1 MNKKW
6 LSLCLDSAMLA
17 AAIVLGTGLRPF
29 PLGVHEWL
37 GVVFVTALLL
47 HLLLQWSWIAS
58 ATGQLRAP
66 RTPRVR
72 INYTLN
78 ALLFICMTFAVAS
91 GFVISRAVL
100 PALGMHPS
108 GNFVWTK
115 VHKLFSTLVVVI
127 IGLHLGM
134 NWHWVKTFV
143 LGLPARLTSGFSR
156 TQNSLRPRSS
166 DVKAAARLGS
176 GIANITRRLTA
187 ILIAAGVFV
196 IVLYG
201 LVRLAGPAPM
211 VKRPERN
218 AVIAAGLMSA
228 RDASDS
234 SHYPFEVPLEVLGKQ
249 TLIIALSAAAGR
261 LVLRLRI

>member
-29 PLGVHEWL
+29 PLGIHEGL
-37 GVVFVTALLL
+37 GVLFVAALLL
-47 HLLLQWSWIAS
+47 HLLLQWSWVAS

-78 ALLFICMTFAVAS
+78 ALLFICMTFALAS

-115 VHKLFSTLVVVI
+115 VHKLFSTLVIVI
-127 IGLHLGM
+127 VGLHLGM
-134 NWHWVKTFV
+134 NWHWIKMFA
-143 LGLPARLTSGFSR
+143 LGLPAKVSNVFSR
-156 TQNSLRPRSS
+156 SRTSLRPESAE
-166 DVKAAARLGS
+166 VKTARRLGL
-176 GIANITRRLTA
+176 GIASVTRRLTA
-187 ILIAAGVFV
+187 ILIAAGVVV

-218 AVIAAGLMSA
+218 AVVAAGFIPAGDA
-228 RDASDS
+228 RDSWY
-234 SHYPFEVPLEVLGKQ
+234 YPFEVLGKQ
-249 TLIIALSAAAGR
+249 ALIIAISAAAGR

>member
-6 LSLCLDSAMLA
+6 LSLCLDFAMLA

-47 HLLLQWSWIAS
+47 HLLLQWPWIAS

-72 INYTLN
+72 VNYTLN
-78 ALLFICMTFAVAS
+78 ALLFIFMTFALAS

-100 PALGMHPS
+100 PALGLHPS

-115 VHKLFSTLVVVI
+115 VHKLFSTLVIVI
-127 IGLHLGM
+127 VGLHLGL

-143 LGLPARLTSGFSR
+143 LGLPAKLSNIF
-156 TQNSLRPRSS
+156 PRSRKLPMPRS
-166 DVKAAARLGS
+166 AEILKARPLGS
-176 GIANITRRLTA
+176 VIISITRRVTA
-187 ILIAAGVFV
+187 IMIAAGVAV
-196 IVLYG
+196 IILYG

-211 VKRPERN
+211 AKRPERN
-218 AVIAAGLMSA
+218 AVVAAGSA
-228 RDASDS
+228 PGRDPRDS
-234 SHYPFEVPLEVLGKQ
+234 SYYPLEALGKQ
-249 TLIIALSAAAGR
+249 ALIIAISAVAGR

>member
-37 GVVFVTALLL
+37 GVVFVAALLV

-78 ALLFICMTFAVAS
+78 ALLFIVMTFALAS

-100 PALGMHPS
+100 PALDMHPS

-115 VHKLFSTLVVVI
+115 IHKLFSTLVLVI

-143 LGLPARLTSGFSR
+143 LGLPAKLGSGFSR
-156 TQNSLRPRSS
+156 SRTSLTPRSEE
-166 DVKAAARLGS
+166 VKAARKLGS
-176 GIANITRRLTA
+176 GIASVTRRLAATM
-187 ILIAAGVFV
+187 IAAGVVV
-196 IVLYG
+196 IVLCG

-211 VKRPERN
+211 VKRPDRN
-218 AVIAAGLMSA
+218 AVVVAGSIPV
-228 RDASDS
+228 RDPRDS
-234 SHYPFEVPLEVLGKQ
+234 WYYPFEVLGKQ
-249 TLIIALSAAAGR
+249 ALIIALSAGAGR

>member
-17 AAIVLGTGLRPF
+17 AAIVLGAGLRPF
-29 PLGVHEWL
+29 PLGIHEWL
-37 GVVFVTALLL
+37 GVLFVAGLLL

-58 ATGQLRAP
+58 ATGQLRTP

-78 ALLFICMTFAVAS
+78 ALLFICMTFALAS

-100 PALGMHPS
+100 PVLGMHPS

-115 VHKLFSTLVVVI
+115 VHKLFSTVVI
-127 IGLHLGM
+127 VIVGLHLGM
-134 NWHWVKTFV
+134 NWHWVKTFA
-143 LGLPARLTSGFSR
+143 LGLPAKLRNVFSR
-156 TQNSLRPRSS
+156 SWTSLTPRSE
-166 DVKAAARLGS
+166 VKTARRPGLV
-176 GIANITRRLTA
+176 IASVTRRLTA
-187 ILIAAGVFV
+187 ILIVAAVVV
-196 IVLYG
+196 IVLYS

-218 AVIAAGLMSA
+218 TVVVAGMTPA
-228 RDASDS
+228 RDARDS
-234 SHYPFEVPLEVLGKQ
+234 WYYPFEVLGKQ
-249 TLIIALSAAAGR
+249 TLIIAISAAAGR

>member
-17 AAIVLGTGLRPF
+17 AALVLGTGLRPF
-29 PLGVHEWL
+29 PLGIHEWF
-37 GVVFVTALLL
+37 GVVFVAALLL
-47 HLLLQWSWIAS
+47 HLLLQWPWIAS

-78 ALLFICMTFAVAS
+78 ALLFICMTFALAS

-143 LGLPARLTSGFSR
+143 LGLPAKLRSSFSR
-156 TQNSLRPRSS
+156 TQNSLMARSS
-166 DVKAAARLGS
+166 DVKTARKFGS

-187 ILIAAGVFV
+187 ILIAAGVVV

-211 VKRPERN
+211 LKRPDRN
-218 AVIAAGLMSA
+218 AVIVAGSIPTRDA
-228 RDASDS
+228 RDSPF
-234 SHYPFEVPLEVLGKQ
+234 YPFEALGKQ
-249 TLIIALSAAAGR
+249 ALIIAISAAAGR

>member
-17 AAIVLGTGLRPF
+17 VAIVLGTGLRPF

-37 GVVFVTALLL
+37 GVLFGAALLL

-78 ALLFICMTFAVAS
+78 ALLFICMTFALVS

-100 PALGMHPS
+100 PAIGMHPS

-115 VHKLFSTLVVVI
+115 VHKLFSTLVIVI
-127 IGLHLGM
+127 VGLHLGM
-134 NWHWVKTFV
+134 NWYWVKTFV
-143 LGLPARLTSGFSR
+143 LGLPAKLSNVFSR
-156 TQNSLRPRSS
+156 NRKSPMPRLAEVNS
-166 DVKAAARLGS
+166 ARKIGS
-176 GIANITRRLTA
+176 GIASISRRLTA
-187 ILIAAGVFV
+187 ILIAVGVVV

-218 AVIAAGLMSA
+218 AVVASGSVPD
-228 RDASDS
+228 RDPRDS
-234 SHYPFEVPLEVLGKQ
+234 SYYPFEVLAKQ
-249 TLIIALSAAAGR
+249 ALIIAISAGAGR

>member
-29 PLGVHEWL
+29 PLGLHEWL

-47 HLLLQWSWIAS
+47 HLLLQWPWIAS
-58 ATGQLRAP
+58 ATGQLHAP

-78 ALLFICMTFAVAS
+78 ALLFIVMTFALAS

-100 PALGMHPS
+100 PTMGMHPS
-108 GNFVWTK
+108 SNFVWTK
-115 VHKLFSTLVVVI
+115 VHKLFSTLVIVI

-134 NWHWVKTFV
+134 NWHWVRTFV
-143 LGLPARLTSGFSR
+143 LGLPAKLKFVFSR
-156 TQNSLRPRSS
+156 TRHSLPRSEEG
-166 DVKAAARLGS
+166 KAAQKLGA
-176 GIANITRRLTA
+176 GITNVTRRLTA
-187 ILIAAGVFV
+187 ILLAAAVAV

-218 AVIAAGLMSA
+218 AVIAAGSIPAPDA
-228 RDASDS
+228 RDS
-234 SHYPFEVPLEVLGKQ
+234 SFYPFEVLAKQ
-249 TLIIALSAAAGR
+249 ALIITLSAAAGR
-261 LVLRLRI
+261 IVLRLRI